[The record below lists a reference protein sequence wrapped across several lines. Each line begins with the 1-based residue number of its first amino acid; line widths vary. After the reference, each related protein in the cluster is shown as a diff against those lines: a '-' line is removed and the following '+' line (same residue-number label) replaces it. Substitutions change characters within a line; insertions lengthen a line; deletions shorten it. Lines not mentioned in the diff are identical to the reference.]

1 MRRDIEKLERYYENV
16 TYGEDSK
23 ACEIHGLR
31 NMERINTYVAKLVKG
46 NSDAIK
52 NGDQKTAG
60 ETARLIHHIDKE
72 VANGE
77 VLKTEHASSLRSTSN
92 WADMSFMDEAMLE
105 NAEVNFNEQGKMTF
119 TGMHP
124 STGEMVTETIES
136 LSANFEE
143 IGDWMQPLMKAK
155 QELLSARNDR
165 GNPPP
170 FDINYFVNNLIK
182 NNWKSMVADKDP
194 SLDPNGPSRGYRL
207 QLMLLDA
214 ADEKGV
220 LPPDF
225 ITDKFSF
232 NPEIDDRLFKN
243 VSEELKNAFSGKPV
257 EEQKPITEAQQ
268 LMSRLDDK

>member
-1 MRRDIEKLERYYENV
+1 MRRDIDRLERYYENV

-52 NGDQKTAG
+52 NGDQKLA
-60 ETARLIHHIDKE
+60 EQTARLIYHIDKE

-92 WADMSFMDEAMLE
+92 WADMGFMDEAMLE

-124 STGEMVTETIES
+124 GTGEMVTETIES

-143 IGDWMQPLMKAK
+143 IGDWMQPLMNAK

-182 NNWKSMVADKDP
+182 NNWKSMIADKDP
-194 SLDPNGPSRGYRL
+194 SLDPNGPSKGYRL
-207 QLMLLDA
+207 QLILLNA
-214 ADEKGV
+214 ADEAGV

-225 ITDKFSF
+225 NTDKFSF
-232 NPEIDDRLFKN
+232 NPEFDDRLFKN

-257 EEQKPITEAQQ
+257 EEQKPITEAQR